1 MVRKSDEWE
10 GVTGGTTL
18 GQKAMKVMLSILD
31 VRIGYVLLAFVVP
44 FYMLF
49 HQKG

>member
-1 MVRKSDEWE
+1 MVQKSDEWD

-44 FYMLF
+44 FLSLI
-49 HQKG
+49 HI